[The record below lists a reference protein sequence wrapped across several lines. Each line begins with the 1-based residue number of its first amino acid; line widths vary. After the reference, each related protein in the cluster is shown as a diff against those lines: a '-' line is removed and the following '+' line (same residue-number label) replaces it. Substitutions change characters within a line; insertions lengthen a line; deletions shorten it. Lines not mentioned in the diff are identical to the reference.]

1 MQSFKDISATIP
13 PTSHFTAARWR
24 LLKPSASSP
33 WAPAHLSQR
42 RPEEPGPC
50 VPRPPGTGITRGPGS
65 AAEPTGLRGVDVGAA
80 RPAPPSGSATLPR
93 PGRAAVG
100 SRPVLSADT
109 TAMGGK
115 NKQRTKGNL
124 QVGAPSGAAAPAGP
138 GYRAASAGGS
148 GGDGRRLGREGRR
161 GTGLGLGAGASP
173 PMGGLR
179 LPSPSRCF
187 GKGAVGRLSPFPAGR
202 WCCLRARLR

>member
-1 MQSFKDISATIP
+1 M
-13 PTSHFTAARWR
+13 
-24 LLKPSASSP
+24 
-33 WAPAHLSQR
+33 
-42 RPEEPGPC
+42 
-50 VPRPPGTGITRGPGS
+50 PRPPVTGITRGPGS
-65 AAEPTGLRGVDVGAA
+65 AAEPTDLRGADVGAA

-93 PGRAAVG
+93 PGRAAVR

-124 QVGAPSGAAAPAGP
+124 QVGAPRGAAAPVGP

-161 GTGLGLGAGASP
+161 GPGLGLGAGASGTDGRVKVLWEGGCGP
-173 PMGGLR
+173 PKPVPR
-179 LPSPSRCF
+179 WEVVLPSGPVAVA
-187 GKGAVGRLSPFPAGR
+187 GAGESPLVGGASWPGPVV
-202 WCCLRARLR
+202 

>member
-1 MQSFKDISATIP
+1 M
-13 PTSHFTAARWR
+13 
-24 LLKPSASSP
+24 
-33 WAPAHLSQR
+33 
-42 RPEEPGPC
+42 
-50 VPRPPGTGITRGPGS
+50 PRPQGTGITRGPGS
-65 AAEPTGLRGVDVGAA
+65 AAEPTDLRGVDVGAA

-93 PGRAAVG
+93 PGRAAVR

-124 QVGAPSGAAAPAGP
+124 QVGAPRGAAAPVGH
-138 GYRAASAGGS
+138 GYRAVSAVAPAGTAGGLAGKGGGARARAWAS
-148 GGDGRRLGREGRR
+148 GR
-161 GTGLGLGAGASP
+161 GLPA

-202 WCCLRARLR
+202 WRCLRARLR